1 MHYDLVDLRML
12 LALARA
18 GSLSR
23 AAEEVHLTV
32 SALSV
37 RLKRL
42 EEEAGTLL
50 FERSGKGLVQT
61 PAALVLVK
69 AARRV
74 LEAAASLEEDFAPY
88 ARREEK
94 PLRILSNSTGLEISS
109 AALRDRFLQNTR
121 RQESNSSQG
130 EVPPLPKPSR
140 RERRTL
146 VLREAPRQRM
156 RVRLPNRAS
165 GFSRM
170 STIAMCSSQ
179 GRITNCCG
187 DCGKR
192 RFPLQRRF
200 AIRTRRFS
208 NRRQ

>member
-1 MHYDLVDLRML
+1 MHYDLVDLRIL

-61 PAALVLVK
+61 PAALVLVN

-88 ARREEK
+88 ARREAK
-94 PLRILSNSTGLEISS
+94 PLRTSS
-109 AALRDRFLQNTR
+109 AASRDLSLPNIRKP
-121 RQESNSSQG
+121 ESNSSRG
-130 EVPPLPKPSR
+130 EVRRSRRPSR
-140 RERRTL
+140 RAKRTL
-146 VLREAPRQRM
+146 VLREEPRQRM
-156 RVRLPNRAS
+156 RLGQRHRAS

-170 STIAMCSSQ
+170 WTTAMYSS
-179 GRITNCCG
+179 REKTTSSFG
-187 DCGKR
+187 DSRKR
-192 RFPLQRRF
+192 PFPLPRRF
-200 AIRTRRFS
+200 AIRTRRSS
-208 NRRQ
+208 NRRR

>member
-88 ARREEK
+88 ARREETA
-94 PLRILSNSTGLEISS
+94 PDLRISS

-170 STIAMCSSQ
+170 STIAMCSSR